1 MPLPLELLLSLGAIV
16 VAIASILLFV
26 KATGG
31 FRKAEGGE
39 EKTPTP
45 PTEVEVGIGT
55 PIERSLLRRGD
66 VNKAR
71 RELRILNLK
80 REILSMAIK
89 RLFEAEDEG
98 EITREERI
106 RLSKDYEEE
115 LKKVNEEIRRA
126 ELIVTLHQL
135 EALRE
140 DIKRRFDE
148 LLGQTQ
154 ARIDAILRELKLER
168 VEEKPKPPTRK
179 VRRKPREEK
188 PPEAEEEK
196 PAEVGVEE
204 RLEELRREVL
214 RELEELERLEL
225 E

>member
-1 MPLPLELLLSLGAIV
+1 MLLPLELWLSLGAIA
-16 VAIASILLFV
+16 VAIASILLFI

-31 FRKAEGGE
+31 FRKTAEE
-39 EKTPTP
+39 ETPEIP
-45 PTEVEVGIGT
+45 IDLSEVETRKLGM
-55 PIERSLLRRGD
+55 GD
-66 VNKAR
+66 LEGAR
-71 RELRILNLK
+71 KELRMLSLK

-115 LKKVNEEIRRA
+115 LKRVNEEIKRA

-135 EALRE
+135 ETLRE
-140 DIKRRFDE
+140 DIKKRFDE
-148 LLGQTQ
+148 LLHQTQ
-154 ARIDAILRELKLER
+154 ARIDVILRELKIER
-168 VEEKPKPPTRK
+168 VKEKPKRPP
-179 VRRKPREEK
+179 VRRVRRRPKEE
-188 PPEAEEEK
+188 PPAEEEK
-196 PAEVGVEE
+196 PPEVGVEE

-214 RELEELERLEL
+214 KELEELERLEL

>member
-1 MPLPLELLLSLGAIV
+1 MPLPLELMLSFGAII
-16 VAIASILLFV
+16 VAIVSILLFI
-26 KATGG
+26 KAAGG
-31 FRKAEGGE
+31 FGVGKKTEG
-39 EKTPTP
+39 KP
-45 PTEVEVGIGT
+45 PASQMSEVEVKPSIG
-55 PIERSLLRRGD
+55 RLSRGD
-66 VNKAR
+66 VGKAR
-71 RELRILNLK
+71 RRLRILNLK

-115 LKKVNEEIRRA
+115 LKRVNEEIRRA

-179 VRRKPREEK
+179 MRRKPREEK

-204 RLEELRREVL
+204 RLEELRRQVQK
-214 RELEELERLEL
+214 ELEELERLEL

>member
-1 MPLPLELLLSLGAIV
+1 MPLPLELILSFGAII
-16 VAIASILLFV
+16 VAIVSILLFV
-26 KATGG
+26 KAAGG
-31 FRKAEGGE
+31 FGERKKGE
-39 EKTPTP
+39 EKPPASPTSEETVVKP
-45 PTEVEVGIGT
+45 PIGRLSTVDVG
-55 PIERSLLRRGD
+55 
-66 VNKAR
+66 KAR

-98 EITREERI
+98 EITREERM

-115 LKKVNEEIRRA
+115 LKRVNEEIRRV

-179 VRRKPREEK
+179 ARRKPREEK
-188 PPEAEEEK
+188 PPEAEEK

-204 RLEELRREVL
+204 RLEELRRQVL
-214 RELEELERLEL
+214 KELEELERLEL

>member
-1 MPLPLELLLSLGAIV
+1 MPLPLELWLSLGAIA
-16 VAIASILLFV
+16 VAAASILLFI

-31 FRKAEGGE
+31 VKKSE
-39 EKTPTP
+39 EERTPIP
-45 PTEVEVGIGT
+45 SPMGIGVGDVGK
-55 PIERSLLRRGD
+55 LGRGD
-66 VNKAR
+66 VEKAR

-115 LKKVNEEIRRA
+115 LKRVNERIRRA

-135 EALRE
+135 EALRD

-168 VEEKPKPPTRK
+168 VEEKPKPPARR
-179 VRRKPREEK
+179 VRRKPKEEK
-188 PPEAEEEK
+188 PKKEVKEK
-196 PAEVGVEE
+196 PSEAGVEE

-214 RELEELERLEL
+214 KELEELERLEL
-225 E
+225 EQ

>member
-1 MPLPLELLLSLGAIV
+1 MPLPLELWLSLGAIA
-16 VAIASILLFV
+16 VAAASILLFIKASGGV
-26 KATGG
+26 K
-31 FRKAEGGE
+31 RGE
-39 EKTPTP
+39 EEAPIP
-45 PTEVEVGIGT
+45 SPMGIGVGDVGK
-55 PIERSLLRRGD
+55 LGRGD
-66 VNKAR
+66 VEKAR

-115 LKKVNEEIRRA
+115 LKRVNERIRRA

-135 EALRE
+135 EALRD

-168 VEEKPKPPTRK
+168 VEEKPKLPARR
-179 VRRKPREEK
+179 VRRKPKEEKPKREVKEK
-188 PPEAEEEK
+188 PPEA
-196 PAEVGVEE
+196 GVEE
-204 RLEELRREVL
+204 RLEELRREIL
-214 RELEELERLEL
+214 KELEELERLEL
-225 E
+225 EQ

>member
-1 MPLPLELLLSLGAIV
+1 MLLPLELLLSLGAIAVAV
-16 VAIASILLFV
+16 VSILLFV

-31 FRKAEGGE
+31 FERRAEE
-39 EKTPTP
+39 PSPSPP
-45 PTEVEVGIGT
+45 PTSVATEIRAARYLGRSDVE
-55 PIERSLLRRGD
+55 R
-66 VNKAR
+66 AR
-71 RELRILNLK
+71 RELRTLNLK
-80 REILSMAIK
+80 REILSMALK

-115 LKKVNEEIRRA
+115 LKKVNEEIKRA

-140 DIKRRFDE
+140 DIRKRFDE
-148 LLGQTQ
+148 LLNQTQ

-168 VEEKPKPPTRK
+168 VKEKPKRPPRR
-179 VRRKPREEK
+179 VRRKPKEAVPEEK
-188 PPEAEEEK
+188 PAEK

-214 RELEELERLEL
+214 KELEELERLEL

>member
-1 MPLPLELLLSLGAIV
+1 MPLPLELMLSFGAII
-16 VAIASILLFV
+16 VAIVSILLFV
-26 KATGG
+26 KAAGG
-31 FRKAEGGE
+31 FRGGKKTEG
-39 EKTPTP
+39 KP
-45 PTEVEVGIGT
+45 PASQTSEVEVKPPIG
-55 PIERSLLRRGD
+55 RLSRGD
-66 VNKAR
+66 VGKAR
-71 RELRILNLK
+71 RRLRILNLK

-89 RLFEAEDEG
+89 RLFEAEDES

-115 LKKVNEEIRRA
+115 LKRVNEEIRRA

-179 VRRKPREEK
+179 MRRKPREEK
-188 PPEAEEEK
+188 PSEEEK

-204 RLEELRREVL
+204 RLEELRRQVL
-214 RELEELERLEL
+214 KELEELERLEL

>member
-1 MPLPLELLLSLGAIV
+1 MPLPLELMLSFGAII
-16 VAIASILLFV
+16 VAIVSILLFI

-31 FRKAEGGE
+31 FGESKEGE
-39 EKTPTP
+39 EKAPASQTS
-45 PTEVEVGIGT
+45 EVETAVKPPIG
-55 PIERSLLRRGD
+55 RLSRVD

-98 EITREERI
+98 EITREERV

-115 LKKVNEEIRRA
+115 LKRVNEEIRRA

-188 PPEAEEEK
+188 PSEEAEEK

-204 RLEELRREVL
+204 RLEELRRQVL
-214 RELEELERLEL
+214 KELEELERLEL

>member
-1 MPLPLELLLSLGAIV
+1 MPLPLELMLSLGAII
-16 VAIASILLFV
+16 VAITSILLFI

-31 FRKAEGGE
+31 FGESKKTEGKPSTSQTSE
-39 EKTPTP
+39 ETAVKP
-45 PTEVEVGIGT
+45 PIG
-55 PIERSLLRRGD
+55 RLSRGD

-98 EITREERI
+98 EITREERM

-115 LKKVNEEIRRA
+115 LKRVNEEIRRA

-204 RLEELRREVL
+204 RLEELRRQVL
-214 RELEELERLEL
+214 KELEELERLEL

>member
-1 MPLPLELLLSLGAIV
+1 MPLPLELMLSFGAII
-16 VAIASILLFV
+16 VAIVSILLFI

-31 FRKAEGGE
+31 FGGGKKTEG
-39 EKTPTP
+39 KP
-45 PTEVEVGIGT
+45 PTSQTSEAETVVKPHIG
-55 PIERSLLRRGD
+55 RLSRGD
-66 VNKAR
+66 VSKAR

-115 LKKVNEEIRRA
+115 LKRVNEEIRRA

-188 PPEAEEEK
+188 PSEEAEEEK

-204 RLEELRREVL
+204 RLEELRRQVL

>member
-1 MPLPLELLLSLGAIV
+1 MPLPLELWLSLGAIA
-16 VAIASILLFV
+16 VAAASILLFIKASGGV
-26 KATGG
+26 K
-31 FRKAEGGE
+31 KSEE
-39 EKTPTP
+39 EKAPIP
-45 PTEVEVGIGT
+45 SPMGIGVGGVGK
-55 PIERSLLRRGD
+55 LGRGD
-66 VNKAR
+66 VEKAR

-115 LKKVNEEIRRA
+115 LKRVNERIRRA

-135 EALRE
+135 EALRD

-168 VEEKPKPPTRK
+168 VEEKPKPPARR
-179 VRRKPREEK
+179 VRRKPKEEK
-188 PPEAEEEK
+188 PKKEVKEK
-196 PAEVGVEE
+196 PSEAGVEE

-214 RELEELERLEL
+214 KELEELERLEL
-225 E
+225 EQ